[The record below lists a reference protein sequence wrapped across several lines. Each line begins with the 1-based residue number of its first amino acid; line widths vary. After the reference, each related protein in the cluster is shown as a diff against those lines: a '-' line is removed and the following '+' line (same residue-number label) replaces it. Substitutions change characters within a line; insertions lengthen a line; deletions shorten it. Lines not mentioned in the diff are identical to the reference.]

1 MITALIFAGG
11 VGERMSSRAKPK
23 QFLEIHGKPILIY
36 TIEHFELHP
45 EVDNIV
51 VVCLKDWIR
60 ELKVMLKRYM
70 ITKVKWI
77 VPGGDTGHESIYNG
91 LKAISDVEK
100 DDDIVII
107 HDGVRPLITE
117 ELITENI
124 NLTKEKGNAVTVFKA
139 RESVAEF
146 MEPVMENN
154 TIANIPDRDK
164 MCIIKAPQ
172 TFYFK
177 DIWAAHQRALEENYK
192 SIDAACL
199 MHKYGY
205 EIHTVNCSSYNLK
218 ITSPSDYYIF
228 RAIHDAQENL
238 QIFGLN

>member
-11 VGERMSSRAKPK
+11 IGERMNSRAKPK

-45 EVDNIV
+45 DIDNIV

-91 LKAISDVEK
+91 LKVLAETVN

-124 NLTKEKGNAVTVFKA
+124 KLTQEKGNAITVFMA
-139 RESVAEF
+139 RESIADLTDSGTET
-146 MEPVMENN
+146 N
-154 TIANIPDRDK
+154 TINEIPDRDK

-177 DIWAAHQRALEENYK
+177 DIWAVHQKAIADNYK
-192 SIDAACL
+192 SIDAACM
-199 MHKYGY
+199 MHRYGY
-205 EIHTVNCSSYNLK
+205 ELHTVNCSSYNLK